1 VQDAINHNNL
11 NKTFFSEK
19 EMLRMFRDICKAVRS
34 MHTYRV
40 TESSHSHNTISE
52 EDEAEQADIDH
63 ERPSQA
69 LLTEEQEE
77 EPATMNVSSMETENV
92 GEVVPYGK
100 PPGSRDKHAV
110 IHANKTFH

>member
-1 VQDAINHNNL
+1 
-11 NKTFFSEK
+11 
-19 EMLRMFRDICKAVRS
+19 MLRMFRDICKAVRS

-40 TESSHSHNTISE
+40 TESSHSHNTVSE
-52 EDEAEQADIDH
+52 EDESEQADIDH
-63 ERPSQA
+63 ERSSQA

-77 EPATMNVSSMETENV
+77 EAATMNVSSMETENV

-110 IHANKTFH
+110 IHANKSFH